1 MIKKMD
7 KRGRGRPR
15 IDPESPSAVQIAVR
29 LPDRLY
35 AEFANYVEKEKE
47 RSKVLGQAGVV
58 SASSIARMW
67 IEERL
72 LIERRLE
79 LEAQQIAAKKK
90 APERP
95 LRTVWDILRE
105 NVQQMRAEQAAAGKP
120 KAPR

>member
-1 MIKKMD
+1 M
-7 KRGRGRPR
+7 
-15 IDPESPSAVQIAVR
+15 QIAVR